1 MKPTGVR
8 CRGRILR
15 KSFSGGPGAQCSED
29 KLFCSALKFEL
40 RPDLSE
46 STSQPLRVDD
56 TAQELRGAL
65 GGNLGCF
72 PLHVKEG
79 DSKCAPVFSSDVL
92 RKMPIVKPSPV
103 QSSCLIKQR
112 DRWRNYQTLFFVVS
126 LGGVSQ
132 SSFQGTK
139 TTPSLKS

>member
-1 MKPTGVR
+1 MFCLEVLAQTRFVR
-8 CRGRILR
+8 KHIAASL
-15 KSFSGGPGAQCSED
+15 
-29 KLFCSALKFEL
+29 
-40 RPDLSE
+40 
-46 STSQPLRVDD
+46 VDD

-65 GGNLGCF
+65 GNPLWF

-103 QSSCLIKQR
+103 QSSCLVKQR
-112 DRWRNYQTLFFVVS
+112 DIRRNYHSVFCSVPWE
-126 LGGVSQ
+126 VSQ

-139 TTPSLKS
+139 RDLLIPSLKS